1 MWRDPPDDVDIE
13 IQTEKHRLSYERKD
27 IMVVLRAKRHQLISG
42 SAHDVEQTKRD
53 VADLERR
60 VKDIDAAWEHVQRS
74 ARAMDRV
81 RRRRVAKRK
90 FRHLWNLFSTCV
102 CPCRLMPGLPSLQED
117 PVCKNTATYDRR
129 PRPTKLD
136 LI

>member
-1 MWRDPPDDVDIE
+1 MWRDPHDDVDVE
-13 IQTEKHRLSYERKD
+13 IQTEKNRLSYERKD

-42 SAHDVEQTKRD
+42 SAHDAKQTERD

-60 VKDIDAAWEHVQRS
+60 VKEIDVAWEHVQQR
-74 ARAMDRV
+74 ARVVGCMK
-81 RRRRVAKRK
+81 RRRVAKRK
-90 FRHLWNLFSTCV
+90 FRHLWNLLSTCV

-129 PRPTKLD
+129 PRPTKLG